1 PAAILL
7 SLIIFQYL
15 TGAIAMERL
24 FFFEAV
30 QRLGVR
36 NDGLSPGGTVAVQ
49 ALGGLAA
56 IAVTVDR
63 RIYRIIGIILASG
76 TVALTLLATTALV

>member
-1 PAAILL
+1 
-7 SLIIFQYL
+7 
-15 TGAIAMERL
+15 
-24 FFFEAV
+24 
-30 QRLGVR
+30 
-36 NDGLSPGGTVAVQ
+36 VAVQ

-76 TVALTLLATTALV
+76 TVALTLLATTALVSEPGGISPAFLGRSAISSAIALLPAAGLILHAMRHEPNERGW